1 MAAAEREGV
10 VAVATAPGDAYRQ
23 ASAAFAQ
30 AFPRI
35 RLEVN
40 GASGREFAPRILS
53 ERQADKYDV
62 DVYVAGPGTA
72 TLVLKPQGVFDPL
85 RPTPFERFFFREPIN
100 GYVFEIIDEN
110 RAPVNT

>member
-1 MAAAEREGV
+1 MKRMHRRPFVRLAATGLAGVLLAACAPRTSTEAPRGTAASSGAPRAEWETQWDRVVAAAEREGV

-40 GASGREFAPRILS
+40 GASGREFAP
-53 ERQADKYDV
+53 
-62 DVYVAGPGTA
+62 
-72 TLVLKPQGVFDPL
+72 
-85 RPTPFERFFFREPIN
+85 
-100 GYVFEIIDEN
+100 
-110 RAPVNT
+110 